1 MVEAPVAIATRC
13 SSSDTS
19 GGPVGGS
26 LDVSISR
33 VCVCVCGGA
42 LVAESIKWSCE
53 DEQTL
58 SISIYIYQAIYRSN
72 KAIDPPIDPPI
83 DPAIRV
89 VIAKRAREMD
99 RRARQQASDRSLSIS
114 FASSPRRSRTFFALD
129 LRDSLIV
136 WIARDRDTTNHPQ
149 PPIQPH
155 TLTRTTL
162 HMMAEPD
169 DVDALLEAA
178 YQATSTNN
186 HNHNHA
192 DGAGDGAAAAGDGA
206 PASSPPRTL
215 SNDEGSRG
223 DSNGDAHSSRR
234 SRKSKRDDD
243 DDEERSRK
251 RRCVRVCA
259 WLASEV
265 DLDADRTLVVARAAA
280 RAPGLLVAR
289 VIVVV
294 AVEAAVEAEARIEG
308 TCASTSLAR
317 VRLVAY

>member
-1 MVEAPVAIATRC
+1 MVR
-13 SSSDTS
+13 S
-19 GGPVGGS
+19 VGR
-26 LDVSISR
+26 LMYPSR
-33 VCVCVCGGA
+33 ACVCVCVVA
-42 LVAESIKWSCE
+42 LSLLNRLIL
-53 DEQTL
+53 TL

-72 KAIDPPIDPPI
+72 KAIDP
-83 DPAIRV
+83 AFRV
-89 VIAKRAREMD
+89 AIAKRAREMD

-114 FASSPRRSRTFFALD
+114 FASSPRRSRTFFTLD

-178 YQATSTNN
+178 YQATSTSTNN